1 MVDAVKVVLFKKE
14 TTYATDS
21 TPLVGANAILTR
33 NFSAKPIEGDRLERP
48 LDRGTYGANP
58 SATSN
63 ERQTRSFEVEL
74 AGSGAAGT
82 APRWMELLEACGMA
96 APVLT
101 AATKAEQ
108 KFALVNAVK
117 SSGTMYDWVG
127 NQLRKGVGTRGTF
140 SLDFTAGAYPFLQ
153 FNMTSLI
160 PAATPYSVSAPGAA
174 DFSAWQGPLE
184 VNTDN
189 TAVLLDSYGVIMRS
203 LRLDAGVQA
212 NIRNLVG
219 SRSVNVGNHAVT
231 GSMVIEAP
239 SIAVK
244 DFIQTLRVG
253 SLVPLSV
260 IHGTVAGNIIELA
273 APKLQITD
281 ITESVEDDK
290 LMWTLAITATVD
302 AGADDLVITAK

>member
-14 TTYATDS
+14 GTYATDS
-21 TPLVGANAILTR
+21 NPAVGANAILTR
-33 NFSAKPIEGDRLERP
+33 NFSAKPIEGDRLERQ

-96 APVLT
+96 APALT
-101 AATKAEQ
+101 AGIKAEQ
-108 KFALVNAVK
+108 KFALVSAAK
-117 SSGTMYDWVG
+117 SSGTMYDWFG

-140 SLDFTAGAYPFLQ
+140 SIDFTAGAYPFLQ
-153 FNMTSLI
+153 LNMTSLI
-160 PAATPYSVSAPGAA
+160 PAATPYSVAAPGAA
-174 DFSAWQGPLE
+174 DFTAWKGPLE

-212 NIRNLVG
+212 GIRNLVG
-219 SRSVNVGNHAVT
+219 SRSVNVGNHAAT
-231 GSMVIEAP
+231 GQMVIEAP
-239 SIAVK
+239 SIATK
-244 DFIQTLRVG
+244 DFIQALRVG

-273 APKLQITD
+273 APKVQITD

-290 LMWTLAITATVD
+290 LMWTLALTATVD
-302 AGADDLVITAK
+302 AGADDLTITAK